1 MKAKDQSR
9 FSIDALRDL
18 AGDTVFA
25 RGEAYHRGG
34 QVQILTIEP
43 KRVLAQVAGSE
54 DYRTE
59 LTGRGRNIGG
69 HCTCRAFGDWGF
81 CKHMVAVALAAN
93 AMGPD
98 AEADGVG
105 VLARIRDYLKQKSVD
120 ALVGMIVEVAERDPV
135 LLRRLDVAAAVV
147 HDDDGTL
154 RTRLRK
160 AIDAATRT
168 PDYLEYS
175 EVAGWASNVDASLDA
190 IADLA
195 SGPRAGL
202 ALELAEHA
210 IGRIERAIDSID
222 DSDGYCSGLLYRARD
237 IHLAAAES
245 ARPDAVQLA
254 RSLFARQMDSDYDTF
269 EDAVQLYADVLGESG
284 LAEYH
289 RLAARAWEKLPQR
302 SGGVR
307 GNDDERSA
315 TYQHLKAILDFFAE
329 RAGDVDTRIALR
341 ARDLSSAWRYLE
353 LAQFCQSQGRM
364 DEALRRAE
372 EGLWVFEDGQPDER
386 LVSFTVTLLSKS
398 GRKTDAEVL
407 LWRAFEKAPSLELY
421 KQLRK
426 LGGKTALERIIG
438 ILETQSASNVRAGWY
453 TSADLLVRILIEERM
468 FGAAWTAVREHKV
481 SFGVKVAVADASK
494 ATYPRE
500 ALEVYAEQVNQFV
513 STGGNHAYAEA
524 AKLIARM
531 AALQS
536 AAEHTAYVAT
546 LKARHGQ
553 KRNFMK
559 LLG

>member
-1 MKAKDQSR
+1 MKVKDQSR

-18 AGDTVFA
+18 AGEAVFA

-34 QVQILTIEP
+34 QVQILAIEP
-43 KRVLAQVAGSE
+43 KRVLAQVAGTE

-59 LTGRGRNIGG
+59 LIGRGRNIGG
-69 HCTCRAFGDWGF
+69 HCSCPAFRDWGV

-93 AMGPD
+93 ALGPE
-98 AEADGVG
+98 AETEGAG
-105 VLARIRDYLKQKSVD
+105 VLSRIRDHLKQKSVD
-120 ALVGMIVEVAERDPV
+120 ALVGMIVELAERDPA
-135 LLRRLDVAAAVV
+135 LLRKLDVAAAVV
-147 HDDDGTL
+147 HADDGTL

-168 PDYLEYS
+168 RDYLEYD
-175 EVAGWASNVDASLDA
+175 ELQDWASNVDASLDA

-195 SGPRAGL
+195 SGPRVGL

-210 IGRIERAIDSID
+210 IDRIERAIDSID
-222 DSDGYCSGLLYRARD
+222 DSEGYCSELLYRARD

-254 RSLFARQMDSDYDTF
+254 RNLFARQMGSEYDTF
-269 EDAVQLYADVLGESG
+269 EDAVRLYADVLGESG

-289 RLAARAWEKLPQR
+289 RLAASAWEKLRP
-302 SGGVR
+302 GGVR

-315 TYQHLKAILDFFAE
+315 GYQHLKAILDFFAE
-329 RAGDVDTRIALR
+329 RAGDVETRIALR
-341 ARDLSSAWRYLE
+341 AYDLSSTWRYLE
-353 LAQFCQSQGRM
+353 LAEFCQSQGRM

-386 LVSFTVTLLSKS
+386 LVSFTVKLLSQA
-398 GRKTDAEVL
+398 GRKEDAEAL
-407 LWRAFEKAPSLELY
+407 LWRAFEKLPSLESY
-421 KQLRK
+421 KELRK

-438 ILETQSASNVRAGWY
+438 ILGTRSASNVRVGWY
-453 TSADLLVRILIEERM
+453 TPADLLVCILTEEEM
-468 FGAAWTAVREHKV
+468 LDAAWAAAREHKV
-481 SFGVKVAVADASK
+481 SFGAKLALADASK
-494 ATYPRE
+494 AAHPRE
-500 ALEVYAEQVNQFV
+500 ALEVYVEQVNQFV

-524 AKLIARM
+524 AKLIGRM

-536 AAEHTAYVAT
+536 TAEQAAYVAA
-546 LKARHGQ
+546 LKERHGQ